1 MPQKACERGFFHVIA
16 FSKFFEMPQ
25 NPIILFSVPFCFKID
40 HVLIFCNAPLFPFSE
55 SDRKNGAF
63 QKLARDQFKIRK
75 GIENEILRFWG
86 ISKN

>member
-1 MPQKACERGFFHVIA
+1 MHQQQFRFRYLRIQWEYGGYHEMPQKACERGFFHVIA

-63 QKLARDQFKIRK
+63 QK
-75 GIENEILRFWG
+75 ILT
-86 ISKN
+86 